1 MSWSSATLVKCP
13 LGLFMRSFLRLKVGN
28 LHLGFRGVELSVLTE
43 MIICTSQVS
52 YQGSREPTHKYR
64 AQRRKKYRKSTSNA
78 GIK

>member
-43 MIICTSQVS
+43 MIIFAQL
-52 YQGSREPTHKYR
+52 R
-64 AQRRKKYRKSTSNA
+64 AARRRQRRPRPARQRDARGNVSPL
-78 GIK
+78 

>member
-28 LHLGFRGVELSVLTE
+28 LHLGFRGVELSGLTE
-43 MIICTSQVS
+43 MIICTSQ
-52 YQGSREPTHKYR
+52 GSREVRAHTHKYR

>member
-52 YQGSREPTHKYR
+52 SRLTR
-64 AQRRKKYRKSTSNA
+64 D
-78 GIK
+78 